1 MTRNKGPIKVGFVQ
15 TNVEFSNG
23 QHYLPLSVGY
33 LQMHAQGHLKHPENF
48 EFLLPVF
55 RRENI
60 EECSEKLS
68 EAKVI
73 AYSHYTW
80 NANFNLALAKRVKE
94 RNPSIINVF
103 GGPHVPGVIERQ
115 RQIDGKPIFEKLED
129 GRTKPIMDSF
139 PERVEAWHKKHP
151 YIDMACHGE
160 GEEVFTR
167 LLVKISSENPLNE
180 PVPSLSFLNRDGQ
193 LVTTQ
198 KLSRMNDLSAIP
210 SPFLM
215 GFFDRLMEAYP
226 NQKWIGTYETNRG
239 CPFSCSWC
247 DWGSA
252 TAVKITKFDLERVFH
267 ELDWMGEHKISVV
280 WVADANFGILDRDL
294 EIAKYIAGVRKRTGY
309 PDRFTVQNSKNRQE
323 TCYEV
328 QKTLFEAG
336 LANAVVS
343 ALQSVN
349 PDTLVA
355 IKRKN
360 ISQVA
365 YLENQQKLAQLG
377 METMTELIWP
387 QPLETY
393 ESYANG
399 ICSIIANG
407 QHNRIQ
413 INKLSIL
420 PNPELGDPEEHRKY
434 NMKIVECPVINM
446 HGLKIETGDD
456 IIETQEL
463 VVATSTCSEEDYVRG
478 LTFAWTVGLL
488 YFNKLLQIPIILMHD
503 HFGVSHRELFNL
515 FAEGV
520 LGKLSNDISNT
531 EQSAFPVTT
540 EIRKIFM
547 DKGWAITKGDYEFC
561 YSSQWL
567 GVFWQP
573 EEFAM
578 IKLYAENKLDE
589 FYAESQNAFEL
600 LLRRNGVPY
609 DQELLHQA
617 FQLNRHMIKL
627 PLVHSDITINVDWNI
642 WEYYRGIITGEN
654 VSLIKTPTTHT
665 IDRSSEHWDSLDEW
679 CQKVIFWQHKKGAY
693 LYH

>member
-1 MTRNKGPIKVGFVQ
+1 
-15 TNVEFSNG
+15 
-23 QHYLPLSVGY
+23 
-33 LQMHAQGHLKHPENF
+33 
-48 EFLLPVF
+48 
-55 RRENI
+55 
-60 EECSEKLS
+60 
-68 EAKVI
+68 
-73 AYSHYTW
+73 
-80 NANFNLALAKRVKE
+80 
-94 RNPSIINVF
+94 
-103 GGPHVPGVIERQ
+103 
-115 RQIDGKPIFEKLED
+115 
-129 GRTKPIMDSF
+129 
-139 PERVEAWHKKHP
+139 
-151 YIDMACHGE
+151 
-160 GEEVFTR
+160 
-167 LLVKISSENPLNE
+167 
-180 PVPSLSFLNRDGQ
+180 
-193 LVTTQ
+193 
-198 KLSRMNDLSAIP
+198 
-210 SPFLM
+210 
-215 GFFDRLMEAYP
+215 
-226 NQKWIGTYETNRG
+226 
-239 CPFSCSWC
+239 
-247 DWGSA
+247 
-252 TAVKITKFDLERVFH
+252 
-267 ELDWMGEHKISVV
+267 
-280 WVADANFGILDRDL
+280 
-294 EIAKYIAGVRKRTGY
+294 
-309 PDRFTVQNSKNRQE
+309 
-323 TCYEV
+323 
-328 QKTLFEAG
+328 
-336 LANAVVS
+336 
-343 ALQSVN
+343 
-349 PDTLVA
+349 
-355 IKRKN
+355 
-360 ISQVA
+360 
-365 YLENQQKLAQLG
+365 
-377 METMTELIWP
+377 
-387 QPLETY
+387 
-393 ESYANG
+393 
-399 ICSIIANG
+399 
-407 QHNRIQ
+407 
-413 INKLSIL
+413 
-420 PNPELGDPEEHRKY
+420 
-434 NMKIVECPVINM
+434 MKIVECPVINM

-503 HFGVSHRELFNL
+503 HFGISHRELFDL

-609 DQELLHQA
+609 DQELLHQV

-627 PLVHSDITINVDWNI
+627 PLVHSDITIDVDWNI